1 MITKAGLIQNIKCN
15 IKPEYHIPYF
25 HIDIIVN
32 QMIEE
37 IKKAIIGKQK
47 IVIHGLMKFD
57 TKIVDEKSGIFF
69 AGVDIVENEDG
80 KFYILECNRNPQFR
94 AFEEAHLRAG
104 HTIDIAKILVNKIIR
119 VILEEVAKSNYK

>member
-57 TKIVDEKSGIFF
+57 TKVADEKSGIFLGRDYHCEKRVVGTVKLSESF
-69 AGVDIVENEDG
+69 QKVIRENS
-80 KFYILECNRNPQFR
+80 K
-94 AFEEAHLRAG
+94 
-104 HTIDIAKILVNKIIR
+104 
-119 VILEEVAKSNYK
+119 VI

>member
-1 MITKAGLIQNIKCN
+1 MTTKAGLIQNIKWN
-15 IKPEYHIPYF
+15 VKPEYKIQYH

-57 TKIVDEKSGIFF
+57 TKVADEKTGIFL
-69 AGVDIVENEDG
+69 GREYHCEKRIVGTVKLSES
-80 KFYILECNRNPQFR
+80 FQ
-94 AFEEAHLRAG
+94 
-104 HTIDIAKILVNKIIR
+104 KIIR
-119 VILEEVAKSNYK
+119 ENSKVI